1 MNHPNLEVTMQ
12 PEVTP
17 TEARSGVITGRVFL
31 VLTLSSIGAIA
42 ALALA
47 WYLLVPQ
54 G

>member
-1 MNHPNLEVTMQ
+1 MQ
-12 PEVTP
+12 PELTP

-31 VLTLSSIGAIA
+31 VLALSSIGAVA

-47 WYLLVPQ
+47 WYLLMPH